1 MTAGG
6 QTWAQRWKRGSH
18 YASGSRRRGPRRPR
32 SPRGDEKHVL
42 ESRRVQ
48 WLGPP
53 SPSAGQAVLA
63 VQGSHDSD
71 SGVQYHVMRRLQ
83 AAGPHGGDGVQY
95 RATGRYQTAESRE
108 SEGDVQYQAMKR
120 FPAAG
125 PHESESS
132 VQYRATKWCQ
142 VAGSHESESGVQYH
156 ATGWFQ
162 ATTSTLNEQGGD
174 LRQR

>member
-1 MTAGG
+1 MPRGEQWAQVTAGG
-6 QTWAQRWKRGSH
+6 QAWAPRGQRGSH
-18 YASGSRRRGPRRPR
+18 YASGSRRRGSRRPR
-32 SPRGDEKHVL
+32 SPRGDKKHVL

-53 SPSAGQAVLA
+53 NPSAGQAVLA
-63 VQGSHDSD
+63 AQGSHESD

-83 AAGPHGGDGVQY
+83 AAGPYGGDGVQY
-95 RATGRYQTAESRE
+95 RATGPDQTAESRE
-108 SEGDVQYQAMKR
+108 SKGDVQYQAIKR

-142 VAGSHESESGVQYH
+142 AAGSHESESGVQYR
-156 ATGWFQ
+156 ATGWW
-162 ATTSTLNEQGGD
+162 
-174 LRQR
+174 